1 MSAQNSRKSWQ
12 LLLLCALG
20 AIAIFSSTMAK
31 SPILVLFAS
40 SLGAT
45 DVEQGL
51 IGAASPATGV
61 LVSAPIGY
69 LMDRKGARPLLWAA
83 ALLFAFVPFLYF
95 FVTTGIQLAL
105 VRFIHGM
112 ATAILGPVALA
123 VVAQKYG
130 AQRGEKM
137 ALYSSSTRVGRTIAP
152 LVGGFLLA
160 VPLFSSLGIDVYR
173 GVYLMC
179 GLFGMGVLGA
189 TAILSPS
196 LESQPQQV
204 APEITPSDHGKVRD
218 VLLRDVLL
226 ICMAQAATFF
236 LYGAYEFFM
245 PRYWTESVG
254 MPDWGTGILL
264 ALLTLSILVTA
275 PVVGR
280 ISDTRGRLPF
290 IVGGLAALSVLF
302 ALTALTTNLLVQIVL
317 VIPIGMVIASVDSTT
332 SPLVTER
339 VAPSQKGT
347 ALGLL
352 STIMDVGHSTGPLV
366 LGMLLGFT
374 GDNFFFAFAAP
385 SVAILLVL
393 FLVLVGARKREMR
406 SSNESS
412 SNESDA

>member
-1 MSAQNSRKSWQ
+1 MSAQSSRKSKE
-12 LLLLCALG
+12 LLLLCVLG

-69 LMDRKGARPLLWAA
+69 LMDRKGARPLLWVAA
-83 ALLFAFVPFLYF
+83 ILFAFVPFLYF
-95 FVTTGIQLAL
+95 FVATGIQLAI

-123 VVAQKYG
+123 VVAQMYG

-152 LVGGFLLA
+152 LVGGFLLT
-160 VPLFSSLGIDVYR
+160 VPLFSSLGLDVYR

-179 GLFGMGVLGA
+179 GLFGMGALGA
-189 TAILSPS
+189 TVILSPN
-196 LESQPQQV
+196 LEAQPQQIS
-204 APEITPSDHGKVRD
+204 PETTPSGHGTVRD
-218 VLLRDVLL
+218 VLVRDVLL

-236 LYGAYEFFM
+236 LYGAYEYFM

-254 MPDWGTGILL
+254 MPDWGTGVLL
-264 ALLTLSILVTA
+264 ALLTLSILVIA

-290 IVGGLAALSVLF
+290 IVGGLAALSVLI
-302 ALTALTTNLLVQIVL
+302 ALTVLTTSLLVQIAL
-317 VIPIGMVIASVDSTT
+317 VIPIGIMIASVDSTT

-339 VAPSQKGT
+339 VDPSMKGT

-352 STIMDVGHSTGPLV
+352 STIMDVGHSAGPLV
-366 LGMLLGFT
+366 LGVLLGLT
-374 GDNFFFAFAAP
+374 GHSFLLAFAGA
-385 SVAILLVL
+385 SIAILCVPLFVL
-393 FLVLVGARKREMR
+393 AGARK
-406 SSNESS
+406 
-412 SNESDA
+412 SDEQTADNNKVR